1 MMPAPGC
8 PVLINQ
14 AGGVSFVGLYICSRN
29 KRNRL
34 TAGRLYEGIIAY
46 YGRTPYLYCTDDSG
60 KQRIYPEAYFVEAGV
75 SFAGKAQTHTQSKQ
89 QEEYSHV

>member
-8 PVLINQ
+8 PFLINQ

-34 TAGRLYEGIIAY
+34 TAGRLYEGSIAY

>member
-1 MMPAPGC
+1 MG
-8 PVLINQ
+8 
-14 AGGVSFVGLYICSRN
+14 FYICSRN

-34 TAGRLYEGIIAY
+34 TAGRLYEGSIAY

>member
-1 MMPAPGC
+1 MGRF
-8 PVLINQ
+8 
-14 AGGVSFVGLYICSRN
+14 FVP
-29 KRNRL
+29 
-34 TAGRLYEGIIAY
+34 AGRMVHRARRKTGPCPFCL
-46 YGRTPYLYCTDDSG
+46 SG

>member
-1 MMPAPGC
+1 M
-8 PVLINQ
+8 
-14 AGGVSFVGLYICSRN
+14 GLYICSRN

-34 TAGRLYEGIIAY
+34 TAGRLYEGSIVY
-46 YGRTPYLYCTDDSG
+46 YGRTPYLCCTDDSG

-89 QEEYSHV
+89 QGEYSHV